1 MRSRP
6 RGRTRWSAGAAEDTG
21 GIFRPRPLARVVLA
35 LLTLL
40 ATLFFVFPFVWA
52 IVTSIKPPEESY
64 NSAVLPWL
72 QFEPTLQ
79 NWRDEL
85 TTRSQQLGT
94 GLRNSTI
101 AAGASAFID
110 VVLGTLAGYSL
121 GRGAFAD
128 GRSRSITN
136 WFISQRL
143 LIPVVVVIPYL
154 LMMKNLGLVDNP
166 IALILAYSSFNL
178 PLAVLIMT
186 DFFRDLPS
194 ELEDAA
200 LTDGATTMQAFRM
213 VALPLVAP
221 GVIATFIL
229 LMAFAWNELLFAL
242 ALTYRSATTL
252 PVVITGAESTRG
264 IQFWYIAVRSLVAM
278 LPPVLMVLFVQ
289 RYIVRGLSMGAVKG

>member
-1 MRSRP
+1 MRSRSP
-6 RGRTRWSAGAAEDTG
+6 SSTWWNARAAADMG
-21 GIFRPRPLARVVLA
+21 GIFLPRPFARLVLM

-40 ATLFFVFPFVWA
+40 ATLFFVFPFIWA

-85 TTRSQQLGT
+85 TTRSDQLGT
-94 GLRNSTI
+94 GLRNSTL
-101 AAGASAFID
+101 AAGASAFIA

-121 GRGAFAD
+121 GRGAFSD
-128 GRSRSITN
+128 GRSRSITD

-143 LIPVVVVIPYL
+143 LVPVVVVIPYL
-154 LMMKNLGLVDNP
+154 LMMRDLGLVDNP

-186 DFFRDLPS
+186 DFFRELPR

-200 LTDGATTMQAFRM
+200 LTDGATTLQAFRT

-229 LMAFAWNELLFAL
+229 LVAFAWNELLFAL
-242 ALTYRSATTL
+242 ALTYSAATTL
-252 PVVITGAESTRG
+252 PVVIAGAESTRG